1 MSPYQLPIAVNPGF
15 FMLLETR
22 EKKQTDMLLL
32 AAVLAAKMGARV
44 IDCGNFFNAYTVIN
58 TVRLETSD
66 LSILNQLQIAR
77 AFNCHQVVSLALKL
91 PLDGKPCLVIDALNL
106 FEDENIP
113 FGHRSYLL
121 QKFLYQLNLIRRQ
134 APVFV
139 SLTAPREEHTQWN
152 AMASLF
158 RKSSTHTLK
167 EDFMGK
173 TLPTIN
179 QIVQRAEVILAR
191 FSRSSHSQERT
202 AMESLFISA
211 RKHIAAISEANHL
224 LPFEAAQQAMLL
236 EQQKEIIMLQVRLSR
251 LEDHLANK

>member
-1 MSPYQLPIAVNPGF
+1 MPPYRLPISVTPGF
-15 FMLLETR
+15 FLLETR
-22 EKKQTDMLLL
+22 EKKQTDMFLL
-32 AAVLAAKMGARV
+32 ASALAMKMGALI

-58 TVRLETSD
+58 TIRLESLD
-66 LSILNQLQIAR
+66 LSILNKLWIAR
-77 AFNCHQVVSLALKL
+77 AFNCHQMVSLVLKI
-91 PLDGKPCLVIDALNL
+91 PQDGTPCLVIDALDL

-113 FGHRSYLL
+113 VSHRNYLL
-121 QKFLYQLNLIRRQ
+121 KKLLYQLNQVRRQ

-152 AMASLF
+152 SMASLF

-167 EDFMGK
+167 EGFMGK

-179 QIVQRAEVILAR
+179 QIVQRAEIILAR
-191 FSRSSHSQERT
+191 FSRASYPAERS
-202 AMESLFISA
+202 AMESLFTSA

-236 EQQKEIIMLQVRLSR
+236 EQQKEILLLQAKLSR
-251 LEDHLANK
+251 IEDHLGIQ